1 MKLKDYIELS
11 FANLWKTK
19 LRTFLTTFGV
29 IIGIGALV
37 SMLAFG
43 TGMQKNVTNA
53 FNAME
58 LFNYLM
64 VFPEPFSPKKNA
76 EDLILDNEA
85 IGSFTKL
92 KGVEAA
98 FPDIR
103 FPAEIGFRDKKEFS
117 FIQVLPAQF
126 ADTKLVQL
134 RAGSVYEADDAGS
147 MIISD
152 SFLRRLDIRDFERV
166 LGQKVRLSTLVL
178 DFSEFNP
185 LDLVGLLGGEKL
197 PITMKDYELTIV
209 GVSERMGMGGPSLLR
224 SDVMISPAAADK
236 MKKITMTNLWDLFQQ
251 SSGKGGYPL
260 VNIKVSSPK
269 YVNSVRS
276 KVEDMGFR
284 TFAMIDQLEEI
295 RTGFFFMDMIL
306 AAIGMIALV
315 VASLGI
321 INTMIMSIMERYNE
335 IGVMKAVGA
344 SDRDVQKIFF
354 FESSIIGF
362 LGGVFGLGLG
372 LGVSLLINR
381 VVNYFL
387 AQQGVPTID
396 YFSFPWWLCVG
407 AVGFAVFVSLVS
419 GIYPAMRAARVDP
432 VVALRHD

>member
-11 FANLWKTK
+11 SANLWKTK

-64 VFPEPFSPKKNA
+64 VFPEPFSPKINA

-103 FPAEIGFRDKKEFS
+103 FPAEIGFRDDKEFS

-152 SFLRRLDIRDFERV
+152 SFLRRLDIKDFEGV

-178 DFSEFNP
+178 NFSEFNP

-197 PITMKDYELTIV
+197 PLTMKDYELTIV
-209 GVSERMGMGGPSLLR
+209 GVSERMGMSGPNLLR
-224 SDVMISPAAADK
+224 SDIMISPAAADK

-251 SSGKGGYPL
+251 SSRKGGYPL

-269 YVNSVRS
+269 YVDSVRS

-284 TFAMIDQLEEI
+284 TFAIIDQLEEI

-321 INTMIMSIMERYNE
+321 INTMIMS
-335 IGVMKAVGA
+335 AWA
-344 SDRDVQKIFF
+344 LD
-354 FESSIIGF
+354 
-362 LGGVFGLGLG
+362 GG
-372 LGVSLLINR
+372 
-381 VVNYFL
+381 
-387 AQQGVPTID
+387 
-396 YFSFPWWLCVG
+396 
-407 AVGFAVFVSLVS
+407 
-419 GIYPAMRAARVDP
+419 
-432 VVALRHD
+432 